1 MVESS
6 IRPTIFPYP
15 QYYLFQ
21 NNIAFENAMVTDQLN
36 ATVAEADE
44 LKNERKQLIEQN
56 DLMRSDIEHL
66 LKEREEIMDEL
77 EETKKAMSGTSGEKE
92 EAIAALRQSLNNQ
105 QSISDTFEA
114 KFNETERKLILL
126 GQEFKTVAEREEALV
141 EDRDTI
147 QQNLDTVQGKLD
159 QLTQE
164 RNTAMSDY
172 DQIYKE
178 CEELKKDTVA
188 AVDDKEMIAA
198 DHQQAL
204 DEIEKLHNH
213 IAQLERAPQ
222 QQQQQ
227 QQQAPPQ
234 VAVEVMRPVAAAP
247 ERVASPPPA
256 PASFVPEDEDF
267 IEDRDWRS
275 EIKVILLNKAQHKA
289 RSFGFTIGGGIDNP
303 HYKDNPDD
311 SHIYVLRV
319 QTNGVADGVLHR
331 DDAILSVNGNDL
343 SKVKHEYAVSTL
355 TSSGDCIELV
365 IRRKFVPELI
375 KIINLSPFLDRGLGF
390 SIIGGKS
397 EDVTQDPGIYIAKV
411 LPGGA
416 AEAEGIL
423 DKQDR
428 ILTINGSYV
437 VNVSRKYAEGL
448 LSNLDDQCVLRVV
461 KPLSTL
467 PYDIDDIDNVDGAM
481 PGPAMDYKRGRSTED
496 LRRPMSP
503 DQDLFGPP
511 ANFKDTRGMNRAG
524 STPQLHDDRLYQNH
538 MPPPIDPLK
547 RSSSQG
553 HLLKNRPEA
562 GHDLQRSRSQD
573 WAPPHM
579 MDPRN
584 FAPSYAMRRINIRR
598 PNAQTSLGLEVYT
611 ATSGQSGIFVNKLD
625 KLGLSFKSG
634 LRCADQ
640 ILEVNGRN
648 LRNATHDEAVGI
660 LSSSVNLNLIC
671 QQNPKQFGEM
681 HQSMRSGFFVRALYS
696 FSLGLDSGLSFKE
709 GDVFHV
715 VDRES
720 MEQEGW
726 WLGLLLRGATAV
738 QCGEIPSHHRA
749 IQFIQQK
756 FGPPADQQGGRK
768 GKKSLLGGVFKKG
781 DSLSQSGS
789 VDDQL
794 NASDIIPYEPV
805 LRKDLSFCRPII
817 ILG

>member
-1 MVESS
+1 MLCVGW
-6 IRPTIFPYP
+6 
-15 QYYLFQ
+15 LC
-21 NNIAFENAMVTDQLN
+21 
-36 ATVAEADE
+36 
-44 LKNERKQLIEQN
+44 K
-56 DLMRSDIEHL
+56 
-66 LKEREEIMDEL
+66 
-77 EETKKAMSGTSGEKE
+77 
-92 EAIAALRQSLNNQ
+92 
-105 QSISDTFEA
+105 
-114 KFNETERKLILL
+114 
-126 GQEFKTVAEREEALV
+126 
-141 EDRDTI
+141 
-147 QQNLDTVQGKLD
+147 
-159 QLTQE
+159 
-164 RNTAMSDY
+164 
-172 DQIYKE
+172 
-178 CEELKKDTVA
+178 C
-188 AVDDKEMIAA
+188 
-198 DHQQAL
+198 
-204 DEIEKLHNH
+204 
-213 IAQLERAPQ
+213 
-222 QQQQQ
+222 
-227 QQQAPPQ
+227 
-234 VAVEVMRPVAAAP
+234 
-247 ERVASPPPA
+247 
-256 PASFVPEDEDF
+256 
-267 IEDRDWRS
+267 
-275 EIKVILLNKAQHKA
+275 
-289 RSFGFTIGGGIDNP
+289 
-303 HYKDNPDD
+303 
-311 SHIYVLRV
+311 
-319 QTNGVADGVLHR
+319 
-331 DDAILSVNGNDL
+331 
-343 SKVKHEYAVSTL
+343 
-355 TSSGDCIELV
+355 C
-365 IRRKFVPELI
+365 PELI

-416 AEAEGIL
+416 AEAERVL
-423 DKQDR
+423 DKGDR

-448 LSNLDDQCVLRVV
+448 LSNLDDQCVLRVA

-467 PYDIDDIDNVDGAM
+467 PYERVDDNVDGAM
-481 PGPAMDYKRGRSTED
+481 PGPARDYKRGRSTED

-503 DQDLFGPP
+503 DQEMFGPP
-511 ANFKDTRGMNRAG
+511 ANFKDTRSMGRAG

-553 HLLKNRPEA
+553 HLLRNRPEQ

-584 FAPSYAMRRINIRR
+584 LAPSYAMRRVNIRR

-625 KLGLSFKSG
+625 KMGLSFKSG

-660 LSSSVNLNLIC
+660 LSSNVNLNLIC

-696 FSLGLDSGLSFKE
+696 FSGGLDSGLSFKE

-756 FGPPADQQGGRK
+756 FGPPSDPQGGRK

-781 DSLSQSGS
+781 DGMSQASS
-789 VDDQL
+789 VDQL
-794 NASDIIPYEPV
+794 DANDIVPYEPV
-805 LRKDLSFCRPII
+805 IRKDLSFCRPII

>member
-1 MVESS
+1 M
-6 IRPTIFPYP
+6 I
-15 QYYLFQ
+15 
-21 NNIAFENAMVTDQLN
+21 TDQLN
-36 ATVAEADE
+36 AALVESE
-44 LKNERKQLIEQN
+44 EVKNERKQLLEQN

-66 LKEREEIMDEL
+66 LKEREEIMDEV
-77 EETKKAMSGTSGEKE
+77 EETKKAMNGSGSEKDST
-92 EAIAALRQSLNNQ
+92 IAALRQSLTNQ
-105 QSISDTFEA
+105 QQVSDTFET

-126 GQEFKTVAEREEALV
+126 GQEFKAMSEKEDALAEERDALKQAVEAL
-141 EDRDTI
+141 
-147 QQNLDTVQGKLD
+147 QAKLD
-159 QLTQE
+159 QVTEE
-164 RNTAMSDY
+164 RDLAMGDY
-172 DQIYKE
+172 DKMFKE
-178 CEELKKDTVA
+178 CEELKKETGT
-188 AVDDKEMIAA
+188 AVEERNTLAG

-213 IAQLERAPQ
+213 IAQLERAP
-222 QQQQQ
+222 
-227 QQQAPPQ
+227 APAAVVPE
-234 VAVEVMRPVAAAP
+234 VARPVAAAVP

-256 PASFVPEDEDF
+256 PQAFLPEDEDF

-275 EIKVILLNKAQHKA
+275 EIKVIILNKAQHKA

-303 HYKDNPDD
+303 HYKDNPND

-319 QTNGVADGVLHR
+319 QKSGVADGVLHR

-411 LPGGA
+411 LAGGA
-416 AEAEGIL
+416 AEAEGVME
-423 DKQDR
+423 KGDR

-448 LSNLDDQCVLRVV
+448 LSNLDDQCVLRVA
-461 KPLSTL
+461 KPISTL
-467 PYDIDDIDNVDGAM
+467 PYDRDDDQPDGTFVPPVG
-481 PGPAMDYKRGRSTED
+481 PGRDYKRGKSTED

-511 ANFKDTRGMNRAG
+511 ATFKDTRGMNRAG
-524 STPQLHDDRLYQNH
+524 STPQLHDDRMYQNH

-553 HLLKNRPEA
+553 HLLRNRPEQ
-562 GHDLQRSRSQD
+562 GYDLQRSRSQD

-584 FAPSYAMRRINIRR
+584 FAPSFAMRRVNIRR
-598 PNAQTSLGLEVYT
+598 PNTTTSLGLEVYT
-611 ATSGQSGIFVNKLD
+611 ATNGQNGIFVNKLD
-625 KLGLSFKSG
+625 KQGLSFKSG

-660 LSSSVNLNLIC
+660 LSANTNLNLIC

-681 HQSMRSGFFVRALYS
+681 HQSMRSGFFVRSLYS
-696 FSLGLDSGLSFKE
+696 FNGGLDSGLNFKE

-720 MEQEGW
+720 MEQDGW
-726 WLGLLLRGATAV
+726 WLALLLRGATAV

-749 IQFIQQK
+749 VQFIQQRY
-756 FGPPADQQGGRK
+756 GPPTDQGGRK

-781 DSLSQSGS
+781 GGYEAAGQSGS
-789 VDDQL
+789 MDEYA
-794 NASDIIPYEPV
+794 NDIVPYEPV
-805 LRKDLSFCRPII
+805 QRKDLAFCRPII
-817 ILG
+817 ILGKL

>member
-1 MVESS
+1 MVGFCLVPEN
-6 IRPTIFPYP
+6 PHLHL
-15 QYYLFQ
+15 LFQ
-21 NNIAFENAMVTDQLN
+21 NNIAFENAMITDQLN
-36 ATVAEADE
+36 AALVETEE
-44 LKNERKQLIEQN
+44 LKNEKKQLLEQN
-56 DLMRSDIEHL
+56 ELMRSDIEHL
-66 LKEREEIMDEL
+66 LTEREEIMNEL
-77 EETKKAMSGTSGEKE
+77 DETKKAMSGSSGEKE
-92 EAIAALRQSLNNQ
+92 AAIAALRQSLNNQ
-105 QSISDTFEA
+105 QSVSDNFEA
-114 KFNETERKLILL
+114 KFNEAERKLILL
-126 GQEFKTVAEREEALV
+126 GTEFKSVAEREDGLIE
-141 EDRDTI
+141 ERDSLKKS
-147 QQNLDTVQGKLD
+147 LDEVQAKLD

-164 RNTAMSDY
+164 RNTAMADY
-172 DQIYKE
+172 DQMFKE
-178 CEELKKDTVA
+178 REEFKKETAA
-188 AVDDKEMIAA
+188 AVEEKDVIAA

-213 IAQLERAPQ
+213 IAQLERAPP
-222 QQQQQ
+222 
-227 QQQAPPQ
+227 PPQ
-234 VAVEVMRPVAAAP
+234 VVPEVARPVAAAP

-256 PASFVPEDEDF
+256 PTSYVPEDEDF

-275 EIKVILLNKAQHKA
+275 EIKVIILNKATLKA

-303 HYKDNPDD
+303 HYKDNPED

-319 QTNGVADGVLHR
+319 QPNGVSDGVLHR

-355 TSSGDCIELV
+355 TSSGECIELV

-416 AEAEGIL
+416 AEAEGVI
-423 DKQDR
+423 DKGDR

-448 LSNLDDQCVLRVV
+448 LSNLDDQCVLRVA

-467 PYDIDDIDNVDGAM
+467 PYVREDERVDGTM
-481 PGPAMDYKRGRSTED
+481 PGPARDYKRGRSTED

-553 HLLKNRPEA
+553 HLLRNRPEQ

-598 PNAQTSLGLEVYT
+598 PSAQTSLGLEVYT

-625 KLGLSFKSG
+625 KMGLSFKSG

-696 FSLGLDSGLSFKE
+696 YSGGLDSGLSFKE

-749 IQFIQQK
+749 VQFIQQK
-756 FGPPADQQGGRK
+756 YGPPVDQQGGRK

-781 DSLSQSGS
+781 DTMSQASS
-789 VDDQL
+789 MDDHL
-794 NASDIIPYEPV
+794 NANDIVPYEPV
-805 LRKDLSFCRPII
+805 VRRDLNYCRPII
-817 ILG
+817 ILGKF